1 MADIS
6 EKSPTPDA
14 TKAPAKGQSATV
26 QGGSGAMSQKILGLI
41 GDGEI
46 DIDQLVRL
54 TGASSEHLLVQCARL
69 EIDGSIIATA
79 SGYRRRIS

>member
-1 MADIS
+1 
-6 EKSPTPDA
+6 
-14 TKAPAKGQSATV
+14 
-26 QGGSGAMSQKILGLI
+26 MSQKILGLI

-69 EIDGSIIATA
+69 EIDGAIIATS